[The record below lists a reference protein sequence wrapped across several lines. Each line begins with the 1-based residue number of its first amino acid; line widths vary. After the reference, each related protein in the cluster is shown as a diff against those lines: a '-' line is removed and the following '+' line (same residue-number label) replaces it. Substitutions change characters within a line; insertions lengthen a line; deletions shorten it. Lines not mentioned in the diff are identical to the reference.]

1 MMNNEKSHKEVVL
14 EAKIMN
20 FVAEITAEIGDPTPQ
35 KIVEMLLG
43 NNELKALH
51 DYANIVSIVRLSM
64 NDHGPVHMK
73 KVCYNA
79 LKIMRLLHKA
89 GIATSLE
96 TEQAG
101 TFADSLSAVILAA
114 ILHDCGMTVGR
125 KEHELY
131 SGIIVYGMMTDILL
145 QTLPGDDNAARRVV
159 IRSLALEGIFG
170 HMGTRPIHS
179 LEAGVILVADGCD
192 MTKGRARVPL
202 EIPKKPSGGDIHKY
216 SAHAIET
223 VRIKAGSE
231 RPVMIE
237 IEMQSEVGFFQ
248 VEEVLIPKIASSPA
262 RHLFSLSA
270 CVIGQEM
277 KQYL

>member
-14 EAKIMN
+14 ETKIMN
-20 FVAEITAEIGDPTPQ
+20 LVDEIASEIGDPTPKNIAQ
-35 KIVEMLLG
+35 MLIG

-79 LKIMRLLHKA
+79 LKIMRLLHNA